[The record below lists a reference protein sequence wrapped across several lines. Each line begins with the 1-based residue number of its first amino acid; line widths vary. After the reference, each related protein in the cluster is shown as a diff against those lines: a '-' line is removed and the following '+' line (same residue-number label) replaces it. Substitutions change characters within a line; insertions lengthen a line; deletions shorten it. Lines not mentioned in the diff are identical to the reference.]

1 MQTVS
6 LAVAPWDADMI
17 VVTGWSSV
25 DHNSADE
32 PVLLTRD
39 AGDTW
44 EVMIC
49 AHTEIQSPPSTH
61 HVAGRDGQSSNR
73 RVLQRCR
80 CACAAFQVLSAVP
93 FHAIANTS
101 ALLLTPHLHTGSPVL
116 IDSIWQSGPS
126 LIVLGT
132 ATGVFASVC
141 DHGSTGR
148 WFRVGLCNEL
158 PMVMLQ
164 GIV

>member
-49 AHTEIQSPPSTH
+49 AHTENQSPPGTH
-61 HVAGRDGQSSNR
+61 HVAGCDGQSSNR
-73 RVLQRCR
+73 RVLQ
-80 CACAAFQVLSAVP
+80 
-93 FHAIANTS
+93 
-101 ALLLTPHLHTGSPVL
+101 
-116 IDSIWQSGPS
+116 
-126 LIVLGT
+126 
-132 ATGVFASVC
+132 
-141 DHGSTGR
+141 
-148 WFRVGLCNEL
+148 
-158 PMVMLQ
+158 
-164 GIV
+164 